1 MERIE
6 EENKLNNKEEGI
18 NSDAFFKEFSEKYKE
33 VKFKNTILTILIW
46 GWVGDGK
53 TVSILTAKHYLD
65 LLKHGIS
72 LGEIV
77 DQQDLKELEKS
88 NIKFENL
95 RALDLAKNTL
105 AFVREYTKEFI
116 ENCEWP
122 KGTNKHIPFLLR
134 IDTFDSKNAYL
145 YIPDLPGG
153 SFQEADDI
161 SSHFI
166 NGSNGIII
174 LVDPKRYKESSHE
187 ARKYVSEVRYRIKF
201 AAEKKIPTVI
211 FINKADDL
219 SGIPTNILDSVH
231 EELTIYRSKLAGVED
246 EDYQILRSSVIGSKL
261 WEEKSQPKPD
271 EGAIFLPS
279 ADLRNPLN
287 ILKGWVWLIYK
298 GYENS
303 KQINDSIPSLHFR
316 NHSKNINSVGANL
329 LDIRLISNYKNLIGL
344 PILIISDSEDKI
356 EILFLT
362 EDGKLNLVKFGNSS
376 EFKTEKIGEIIE
388 FDSDMTELKCFIREG
403 FLVIGKRKNTSFLY
417 SGILGSDLNK
427 TELEHPVY
435 SWELM
440 GNEELFTSNENGN
453 LSILK
458 LENKK
463 WIPKDFLTEFLPKP
477 SKIELMYDFKDRSL
491 FAHNGTISSGVRI
504 ANNKFGDRFEYKV
517 VPKYDA
523 ESADVYVG
531 RNLSLVSLA
540 GEKFLVFDDTGKY
553 SIAKTNFPEMCIVNQ
568 VERYAVVITKDNF
581 IRIIHQDSE
590 GKYKLT
596 EDHFSKQLEA
606 KPDAI
611 LLSEQSNSIF
621 VFYKESGISIHFKI
635 FGI

>member
-1 MERIE
+1 MTRIE
-6 EENKLNNKEEGI
+6 EENKSNNNEGGI
-18 NSDAFFKEFSEKYKE
+18 NSDTFFKEFLEKYKE
-33 VKFKNTILTILIW
+33 VKFENTILTISNW

-53 TVSILTAKHYLD
+53 TVSILTAIHYLD

-77 DQQDLKELEKS
+77 DQQDLKELEKT
-88 NIKFENL
+88 NVKFENL
-95 RALDLAKNTL
+95 RTLDLASNTL
-105 AFVREYTKEFI
+105 SFVREYAKQFI

-153 SFQEADDI
+153 SFQDADDI
-161 SSHFI
+161 SNHFI

-174 LVDPKRYKESSHE
+174 LIDPKRYKENSHE
-187 ARKYVSEVRYRIKF
+187 AKKYISEVRYRIKS

-219 SGIPTNILDSVH
+219 SGISTNILDSVH
-231 EELTIYRSKLAGVED
+231 EELTIFRSKLTGVVG
-246 EDYQILRSSVIGSKL
+246 EDYLILRSSVIGQLSEKEKDQSKL
-261 WEEKSQPKPD
+261 D
-271 EGAIFLPS
+271 NGAIVLPGS
-279 ADLRNPLN
+279 DLRNPLN

-303 KQINDSIPSLHFR
+303 KQINNNIPSLHFR
-316 NHSKNINSVGANL
+316 NHSRNINSEGANL
-329 LDIRLISNYKNLIGL
+329 PDIRLVSTYKNLIGL
-344 PILIISDSEDKI
+344 PIFINSDSGGEI

-362 EDGKLNLVKFGNSS
+362 ENGKLSLAKFGDIS
-376 EFKTEKIGEIIE
+376 EFNIEKVGEIIE
-388 FDSDMTELKCFIREG
+388 FDGDMTNLRCFIREG

-440 GNEELFTSNENGN
+440 GNETLLTSSENGN

-458 LENKK
+458 LENKN

-477 SKIELMYDFKDRSL
+477 SKIELMYDFKDRLL
-491 FAHNGTISSGVRI
+491 FAHNGIVSSGVRI
-504 ANNKFGDRFEYKV
+504 TNNKFGDRFEYKV

-531 RNLSLVSLA
+531 RNFSLVSIA
-540 GEKFLVFDDTGKY
+540 GEKFTISDDTGNYPIVK
-553 SIAKTNFPEMCIVNQ
+553 ANFPDMCIVNQ
-568 VERYAVVITKDNF
+568 IERYAVIMTKDNF
-581 IRIIHQDSE
+581 IRIMHQDSE
-590 GKYKLT
+590 GNYKIT
-596 EDHFSKQLEA
+596 DDHFSKQLEA
-606 KPDAI
+606 KPDAV

-621 VFYKESGISIHFKI
+621 VFYKESGISIRFKV